1 MANYTEMT
9 RAELRAAYQTMF
21 GVLPDPTSTTTA
33 AYRQALQSGTPI
45 NGTTYDASILS
56 VNELSSSDDAPT
68 PKPAK
73 AKSKLATAPND
84 DPLTAMLIER
94 ILPYLGAD
102 IRDAIRAE
110 LQAEFSEAL
119 NNRPRELEITI
130 KTAEDFTVVNVGNVH
145 KTWPLLLTASRLV
158 VRGNRQ
164 PVYLHGPAGSGKSTA
179 AYQVAEALGLRYR
192 MIQFGPASQIHEIM
206 GYKDANGNYH
216 STPFRETW
224 EHGGVILL
232 DEYDASGEV
241 MVAMNGALANGL
253 CVFPDSPEPVKRH
266 ADCIII
272 AAGNTVAKGP
282 SDEYTARQ
290 RLDQATID
298 RFAFL
303 AWGYDEAMELQAAG
317 TDQAAWVK
325 HVQKIRKA
333 IQTLGPS
340 APDVLVTPRAS
351 IAGAAMLREN
361 PDTPYTLIEDLFVW
375 QGCDDDGKTKVR
387 HALKG
392 Y

>member
-9 RAELRAAYQTMF
+9 RAELRSAYQTMF
-21 GVLPDPTSTTTA
+21 GTLPDPTSTTTA

-45 NGTTYDASILS
+45 NGTAVVFD
-56 VNELSSSDDAPT
+56 ELDPAPVVENT
-68 PKPAK
+68 PKAAK
-73 AKSKLATAPND
+73 RAKLATAPND

-94 ILPYLGAD
+94 ILPYLGSD

-130 KTAEDFTVVNVGNVH
+130 KTADDTSVVVNMGHVH

-179 AYQVAEALGLRYR
+179 ACQVAEALGLRYR

-216 STPFRETW
+216 STPFREAW

-298 RFAFL
+298 RFAFIS
-303 AWGYDEAMELQAAG
+303 WEYDEALELQSAG
-317 TDQAAWVK
+317 PDQAAWVK